1 MNKLIEFLDDLF
13 ERYNVAEEDIA
24 KVGDLIANIGGELNT
39 EGEDFVPPE
48 VEDGSDESEDEE
60 DIED

>member
-1 MNKLIEFLDDLF
+1 MDKLIEFLDDLF

-24 KVGDLIANIGGELNT
+24 KVGDLIAGIGGELNT

-48 VEDGSDESEDEE
+48 VEDGESEEE
-60 DIED
+60 GYED

>member
-24 KVGDLIANIGGELNT
+24 KVGDLIAGIGGELNT

-48 VEDGSDESEDEE
+48 VEDGESEDEE
-60 DIED
+60 GFED

>member
-24 KVGDLIANIGGELNT
+24 KVGDLIAGIGGELNT
-39 EGEDFVPPE
+39 EGDDFEAPKVEEEYAEVDEE
-48 VEDGSDESEDEE
+48 VED
-60 DIED
+60 